1 MNKKKYLTLYKS
13 VALDFNNIYENMATK
28 PLILYYSDNY
38 NN

>member
-1 MNKKKYLTLYKS
+1 MNKKKYLTLYIS

-28 PLILYYSDNY
+28 PLILYSDNY